1 MTAEKAYMGKSRAK
15 VWTYTFL
22 AVLIL
27 VGAVVANA
35 AFSNPDIAKNGVKSF
50 LGMPGW
56 ALATVTFALGA
67 GIYWIGLKVET
78 DWPEF
83 VGAFLMLL
91 MAVLAVRCFAFLM
104 FLSGL
109 CRRLRRPLWTRGGAA
124 APEIGSCPNSQKA
137 EQDKNG
143 VHVTGAGSGRGTH
156 LLGTPV
162 RVTLLSR
169 LAGTVPV
176 TRSNS
181 ARACA

>member
-27 VGAVVANA
+27 VGAIVANA

-50 LGMPGW
+50 LGLPGW

-83 VGAFLMLL
+83 VGAFLIAGSVAALQFIIGWSHFELGLVVLPYVIPVAVFVVLL
-91 MAVLAVRCFAFLM
+91 M
-104 FLSGL
+104 
-109 CRRLRRPLWTRGGAA
+109 
-124 APEIGSCPNSQKA
+124 IGMKKS
-137 EQDKNG
+137 
-143 VHVTGAGSGRGTH
+143 V
-156 LLGTPV
+156 
-162 RVTLLSR
+162 
-169 LAGTVPV
+169 
-176 TRSNS
+176 
-181 ARACA
+181 

>member
-27 VGAVVANA
+27 VGAIVANA

-83 VGAFLMLL
+83 VGAFLIAGSVAALQFIIGWSHFELGLVVLPYVIPVAVFVILL
-91 MAVLAVRCFAFLM
+91 M
-104 FLSGL
+104 
-109 CRRLRRPLWTRGGAA
+109 
-124 APEIGSCPNSQKA
+124 IGMKKS
-137 EQDKNG
+137 
-143 VHVTGAGSGRGTH
+143 V
-156 LLGTPV
+156 
-162 RVTLLSR
+162 
-169 LAGTVPV
+169 
-176 TRSNS
+176 
-181 ARACA
+181 